1 MFIYKKDNQC
11 RRLQEWFGKLIAEK
25 LILNRR
31 WIQNHIANC
40 PKCQQR
46 TAHLGRVDF
55 ALSLLKSEPHSI
67 ELLMRANTQAIS
79 VLKHALRKSA
89 QAGKLRQA
97 KPEPGILD
105 VCVKYKQPLFNAAAC
120 ILIAVLM
127 KASVFSSGSR
137 FQAQSQ
143 KAVENYYAKNIGDD
157 LTREIFSNQA

>member
-1 MFIYKKDNQC
+1 MFIYKKDNRC
-11 RRLQEWFGKLIAEK
+11 RRLREWFGKLIAEK

-31 WIQNHIANC
+31 WIQNHIENC
-40 PKCQQR
+40 PKCRQR
-46 TAHLGRVDF
+46 IAQLGRVDL

-97 KPEPGILD
+97 RPEPGILE
-105 VCVKYKQPLFNAAAC
+105 VCAKYKRPLFNAAAC
-120 ILIAVLM
+120 IIIAVLM
-127 KASVFSSGSR
+127 KVSVFSSGSR

-157 LTREIFSNQA
+157 LAREIFTTHA